1 MTDQP
6 NAEMSRR
13 IVLRGATV
21 AGVAVPFL
29 AACGSDDPEPSAEPE
44 ASAAPEGGG
53 GLASTA
59 DVPVGGGV
67 VLKDEKIVVT
77 QPTEGNF
84 KAFTAVCTHKQCVV
98 AEVADGTITCGC
110 HGSKYSAEDGS
121 VTGGPAPAPL
131 EEITISVEGD
141 QITQS

>member
-1 MTDQP
+1 MTEQP
-6 NAEMSRR
+6 NAEMTRR
-13 IVLRGATV
+13 VVLRGATV
-21 AGVAVPFL
+21 AGVTMPLLV
-29 AACGSDDPEPSAEPE
+29 ACGSDDPEPSAEPE
-44 ASAAPEGGG
+44 ESAPAEAGAS
-53 GLASTA
+53 LASTA

-77 QPTEGNF
+77 QPTEGDF

-98 AEVADGTITCGC
+98 AEVADGTIKCGC
-110 HGSKYSAEDGS
+110 HGSMYSAEDGS

-131 EEITISVEGD
+131 EEIAITVEGD